1 MYDLISSSGANG
13 NVNVEFKPLV
23 SLFPNAYENLPTDI
37 PAAEFIKGIQGK
49 AHSALVAII
58 RQRFKTA
65 LERGVGY
72 DRAKR
77 VVDSQKKKLP
87 CVSFAGVLPMRDKM
101 ATPQFTGLFQADL
114 DLLGH
119 RLPEIRRILR
129 EDPHVY
135 ALFVSPRG
143 EGLKAIYRVPIC
155 GNAAEYKLAFAAV
168 SNRVQDLTGVEIDR
182 LEDFTRLCFSSH
194 DPDAS
199 VNPKA
204 IELPV
209 DFCRPAEETNPPPTG
224 IKNPDLKFT
233 QFAAQ
238 SRRNVAERIL
248 GAVEWQDHAHGTCQ
262 CPGEAHHTTEEKPHE
277 CQVHLDRVPTIHCL
291 HKSCE
296 SAVAEANHCLR
307 SEIGR
312 AERLPPVASSN
323 LPNMAAAQPV
333 VVSNESRS
341 ASFPPDRHEL
351 SVLAAAIDAGSTP
364 LPTCIGKLIQNGP
377 ESFVDAQV
385 GQIAVIV
392 RDMRLAGEPVD
403 YAIISEKCLPHL
415 TFNSAELMAAT
426 VSLEVA
432 EFYAMKCWQAYQV
445 RRARSI
451 GDELVSS
458 LNSSPKQAPAIIA
471 AAQGAL
477 DYLTRE
483 TTNGLPELVDAAA
496 FIAALIPAPAELVAG
511 ILHKGSKLVLGGS
524 SKSFKTWT
532 LLDLAIVVA
541 TGTPWLGRLT
551 VQGRVLFVN
560 FEIQPHAWQRRIV
573 EVARAK
579 GVELQAG
586 QIILWNLRG
595 HATDFRLLIPLIIQC
610 ARQEGF
616 ALIILDPIYKLYG
629 GTDENAAG
637 DVAELLNSL
646 EKLATE
652 TGAATAFGAHFA
664 KGNASGKQA
673 IDRIS
678 GSGVFARD
686 PDSLLIFTKHE
697 ADGAFT
703 VEPILRNFA
712 PATPFAVRWEYPL
725 MQLAD
730 DLDPAKLKQA
740 GGRKKQHV
748 LKELLAAIAGSTPEK
763 PISIAAWA
771 VAADIARQT
780 LTDYLP
786 VMRRNDWIQTVGTG
800 NAARQFITNKGKAF
814 IHDSP
819 AGN

>member
-1 MYDLISSSGANG
+1 M
-13 NVNVEFKPLV
+13 
-23 SLFPNAYENLPTDI
+23 
-37 PAAEFIKGIQGK
+37 
-49 AHSALVAII
+49 
-58 RQRFKTA
+58 
-65 LERGVGY
+65 
-72 DRAKR
+72 
-77 VVDSQKKKLP
+77 
-87 CVSFAGVLPMRDKM
+87 
-101 ATPQFTGLFQADL
+101 
-114 DLLGH
+114 DLLGD
-119 RLPEIRRILR
+119 RLSEICRILR

-135 ALFVSPRG
+135 SVFVSPTG

-155 GNAAEYKLAFAAV
+155 ANAAEYKLAFAAV
-168 SNRVQDLTGVEIDR
+168 SKRVQDLTGVEIDR
-182 LEDFTRLCFSSH
+182 LEDFTRLCFASH
-194 DPDAS
+194 DPEAS
-199 VNPKA
+199 LNPNA
-204 IELPV
+204 IALPV
-209 DFCRPAEETNPPPTG
+209 DFSQPAEETNPPPTG
-224 IKNPDLKFT
+224 IKNPDLKFNPL
-233 QFAAQ
+233 AAQ

-248 GAVEWQDHAHGTCQ
+248 EAVEWQDHAHGICQ
-262 CPGEAHHTTEEKPHE
+262 CPGEAHHTTGEKPHE

-296 SAVAEANHCLR
+296 SAVAEANHRLR

-323 LPNMAAAQPV
+323 LPNMSAAQSV
-333 VVSNESRS
+333 VVSNETCS
-341 ASFPPDRHEL
+341 APTPDHHEL
-351 SVLAAAIDAGSTP
+351 SVLAAAIEAGSAP
-364 LPTCIGKLIQNGP
+364 LPTCIGRLIQNGP
-377 ESFVDAQV
+377 ETFTDARA

-392 RDMRLAGEPVD
+392 RAMRLAGEPVD
-403 YAIISEKCLPHL
+403 YAIINEKCLPHL
-415 TFNSAELMAAT
+415 TFISAELMAAT

-432 EFYAMKCWQAYQV
+432 EFYAVKCWQAYQV
-445 RRARSI
+445 RRAKSI

-458 LNSSPKQAPAIIA
+458 LNSSPKQALDIIA
-471 AAQGAL
+471 AAQSAL
-477 DYLTRE
+477 EYLSRE
-483 TTNGLPELVDAAA
+483 TANGLPELVDAAA
-496 FIAALIPAPAELVAG
+496 FIATLIPVPAELIAG

-532 LLDLAIVVA
+532 LLYLAIAVA
-541 TGTPWLGRLT
+541 TGTSWLGRLT
-551 VQGRVLFVN
+551 VQGKVLFVN
-560 FEIQPHAWQRRIV
+560 FEMQPHAWQRRIV
-573 EVARAK
+573 EVAKAL

-595 HATDFRLLIPLIIQC
+595 HATDFRLLIPLLIQR
-610 ARQEGF
+610 ARREGF

-646 EKLATE
+646 EKVATE

-664 KGNASGKQA
+664 KGNASGKEA

-686 PDSLLIFTKHE
+686 PDSLLIFTKHD

-712 PATPFAVRWEYPL
+712 PVAPFAVRWEYPL
-725 MQLAD
+725 MQPAD
-730 DLDPAKLKQA
+730 DLDPAKLKQVV
-740 GGRKKQHV
+740 GRKTKHV
-748 LKELLAAIAGSTPEK
+748 PKELLAAIAGSTPEK

-786 VMRRNDWIQTVGTG
+786 EMRRNDWIQTVGTG